1 MDEFQEETL
10 NLFYEYQNLNLNSNF
25 SIFFNKRQSST
36 LVIHVSNQ
44 LTTTADGRTGQKRVE
59 SSSLGAINY
68 YLRH

>member
-36 LVIHVSNQ
+36 LVILFSNQ